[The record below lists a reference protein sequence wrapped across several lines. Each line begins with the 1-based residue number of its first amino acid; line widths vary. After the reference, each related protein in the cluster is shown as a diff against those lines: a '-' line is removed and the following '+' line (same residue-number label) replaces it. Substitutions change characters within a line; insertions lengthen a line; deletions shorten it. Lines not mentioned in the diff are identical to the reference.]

1 MIRLA
6 CLCCICNHHSQER
19 KPTFCLPLGR
29 TGTNI
34 TLVVTLPAKFKECC
48 KWRRQNEKGAV
59 KERSQTIYL
68 PVEFPLLVRV
78 NRVQINTL
86 NNKIGMLCD
95 LLTLRD
101 REHCYF

>member
-6 CLCCICNHHSQER
+6 SLCCICNHQASFSKER
-19 KPTFCLPLGR
+19 KPIFCLPLGH

-48 KWRRQNEKGAV
+48 KWRRQNEKEAV

-68 PVEFPLLVRV
+68 PVELIVFPLFSKGYESS
-78 NRVQINTL
+78 
-86 NNKIGMLCD
+86 NKHS
-95 LLTLRD
+95 
-101 REHCYF
+101 E